1 MINDIDITDDTWN
14 SIGNR
19 SNPFVGTFDGQG
31 YSITFESLTGTT
43 TFKNFDGDS
52 NNIDGFGLFGTVGD
66 FSSTDIIEIQNVN
79 IVLESNLTNEASS
92 AYYNRIGSLIGYVN
106 VSSSDYFSMNNC
118 SLTTNGNFEIKGYS
132 GVGGLVGCVYY
143 GTFED
148 CSVSGDVSVT
158 ADFDYAGGLVGYVEA
173 ADFTSCSVSGDVSVT
188 AENNHAGGLVGFA
201 ATADL
206 TSCSVSGDVSV
217 TAEYDNAGGLVGFAA
232 TADLTSCSVSGDVSV
247 IAKNIYAGG
256 LVGNFA
262 GTIANCYS
270 TATVEAKSGVGGLIG
285 FGYGSGSYVCD
296 ISSSYFA
303 GTVSFGS
310 GAGTSSKIGG
320 IIGSYDGTP
329 TVSDCVYQDNSVDV
343 GTTGAT
349 PTLLGTAKTS
359 AEMKEIATYS
369 SWDISSVP
377 NPSKTWFI
385 CENNGY
391 PQLYSLRQAIPIS
404 TVDELKKIG
413 SDDYD
418 TMTNHWY
425 TMDADY
431 YLTDDIEITD
441 AVWNSIGNR
450 SNPFLGT
457 FDGQGYSITFESLTG
472 TTTFKNFDGDS
483 NNIDGFGLFG
493 TVGDFSSTDIIE
505 IQNVNIVLESNLTN
519 EASSAYYNRIGSLI
533 GYVNVSSSDY
543 FSMNNC
549 SLTTNGNFEI
559 KGYFGVGGLVGCVY
573 NGTFED
579 CSVSGD
585 VSVTAGYDY
594 AGGLVGY
601 VEVADFTSCSVSG
614 DVSVTAENDY
624 AGGLVGYVYNNADF
638 MSCSVSG
645 DVSVTAGYD
654 YAGGLVGYVE
664 AADFTSCSVSGDV
677 SVTTGYDFAGGLVGY
692 VYNNA
697 DFMSCSVS
705 GDVSVTAENNYA
717 GGLVGWIDTVDFTSC
732 SVSDDVHVTAENSYA
747 GGLAGEFSGTIT
759 NCYSTAAI
767 EAKSFVGGLVGRGY
781 AGSSYICDISSSY
794 FAGTVSLGSGA
805 DSSSNIGGI
814 IGYPYG
820 TPTVTDSFYSSDSV
834 DAGATGATPQNYGTA
849 VSSDAMKKIGTY
861 QSWSIFS
868 SESPDYVWF
877 ITEGQTYPQLSS
889 IYEGIPNY
897 LPKTNRGSSGSGFG
911 QAKIV
916 DSASSIPNVK
926 EDPVP
931 VSVTPVPESGENK
944 NANEDQ
950 NANNAPGESYS
961 DESGSNRT
969 LYILLGTGLII
980 VVGCVAFFL
989 NKKR

>member
-1 MINDIDITDDTWN
+1 MKILKSISLIAILLIAFVLISGIALAADPIEIGSASDLKKIGNYAEFPLDSDYILINDIDITDDTWK
-14 SIGNR
+14 SIGNQ
-19 SNPFVGTFDGQG
+19 SNPFLGTFDGQG

-52 NNIDGFGLFGTVGD
+52 NNVDGFGLFGTVGD
-66 FSSTDIIEIQNVN
+66 FSSTDIIEIKNVN

-92 AYYNRIGSLIGYVN
+92 TYYNHTGSLIGNVN
-106 VSSSDYFSMNNC
+106 VSSSNYFSMNNC
-118 SLTTNGNFEIKGYS
+118 SLTSNGNFEIKGRNS
-132 GVGGLVGCVYY
+132 VGGLVGYVYS

-158 ADFDYAGGLVGYVEA
+158 AENIYAGGLVGCVDNY
-173 ADFTSCSVSGDVSVT
+173 ADF
-188 AENNHAGGLVGFA
+188 A
-201 ATADL
+201 
-206 TSCSVSGDVSV
+206 SCSVSGDVSV

-256 LVGNFA
+256 LVSNFA

-285 FGYGSGSYVCD
+285 FGYESGSFVCD

-310 GAGTSSKIGG
+310 GADINSKIGG
-320 IIGSYDGTP
+320 IIGSYYGTP

-349 PTLLGTAKTS
+349 PTLLGAAKTS
-359 AEMKEIATYS
+359 ADMKKAATYS
-369 SWDISSVP
+369 SWDISNAHDGST
-377 NPSKTWFI
+377 TWFI
-385 CENNGY
+385 CEDKGY
-391 PQLYSLRQAIPIS
+391 PQLYSLRQAISIS

-431 YLTDDIEITD
+431 YLTGDIEITD
-441 AVWNSIGNR
+441 DTWNSIGNG

-472 TTTFKNFDGDS
+472 TTTFKNFDGGN

-573 NGTFED
+573 YGTFED

-614 DVSVTAENDY
+614 DVSVTAENNR
-624 AGGLVGYVYNNADF
+624 AGGLVGYV
-638 MSCSVSG
+638 G
-645 DVSVTAGYD
+645 T
-654 YAGGLVGYVE
+654 
-664 AADFTSCSVSGDV
+664 ADFTSCSVSGDV
-677 SVTTGYDFAGGLVGY
+677 SVTTDFDYAGGLVGY

-781 AGSSYICDISSSY
+781 ASSLYICDISSSY

-805 DSSSNIGGI
+805 DSSSYIGGI
-814 IGYPYG
+814 IGHPFE

-834 DAGATGATPQNYGTA
+834 DVGTTGATPTTGFGTT
-849 VSSDAMKKIGTY
+849 VSSDAMKRIGTY
-861 QSWSIFS
+861 SEWSIFS

-926 EDPVP
+926 EDPAP

-961 DESGSNRT
+961 DEKGGSNRT
-969 LYILLGTGLII
+969 LYILLGAGLII

-989 NKKR
+989 YKKRV